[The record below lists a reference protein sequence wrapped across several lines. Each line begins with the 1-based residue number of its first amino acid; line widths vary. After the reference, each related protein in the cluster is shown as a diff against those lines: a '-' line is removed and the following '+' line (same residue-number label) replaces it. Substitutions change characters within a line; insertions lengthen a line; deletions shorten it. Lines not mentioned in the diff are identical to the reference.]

1 MSFLPLVDNCNFW
14 IWEKRL
20 PSMLGH
26 RRLPSAGLLMAKLN
40 KRLTRALFLVVVL
53 FLVLRL
59 VSQRFGQLQVMPGSA
74 RWPFLNTRRA
84 EQQTPVYPFE
94 TTSNFYPVAD
104 DDADNRTIE
113 ELCASFPKY
122 LLQRIQPILKMGHG
136 EARSQIDA
144 QLKTVSGCFDSD
156 ELLLFSDLDEVILG
170 HHAIDILANL
180 PELYHHDNP
189 DFKPYDAL
197 RQMLGRAGVFDATID
212 PTAGKHGWKLDK
224 YKFLAEVERAW
235 LMRPGRDWYVFYETD
250 TYILWDNMFRFL
262 STLDPSAPLYI
273 GSPSPGREG
282 TWFANGGPGFVLSR
296 GALEKLLS
304 RSSSSSSS
312 PSKSSNGRL
321 DGAPPLTLRGL
332 EMLKGDCCGDSVL
345 GWMLWEAGVP
355 ISGFFP
361 LFNTYPA
368 HRIPFTERSWC
379 QPVLTMHKSTP
390 QDMLDLWRW
399 EHCSRKLGVSKH
411 FEFPQLGG
419 PR

>member
-1 MSFLPLVDNCNFW
+1 
-14 IWEKRL
+14 
-20 PSMLGH
+20 MLGH
-26 RRLPSAGLLMAKLN
+26 WRLPSAGLLMAKLN
-40 KRLTRALFLVVVL
+40 KRLMRAFFLVAL
-53 FLVLRL
+53 LLLTLQL
-59 VSQRFGQLQVMPGSA
+59 VSLRFSQIQVAPGA
-74 RWPFLNTRRA
+74 TGWPFLSARR
-84 EQQTPVYPFE
+84 QTTPVYSFE
-94 TTSNFYPVAD
+94 TTSSFYPVAD
-104 DDADNRTIE
+104 ADAENRTIE
-113 ELCASFPKY
+113 ELCAPFPKY

-136 EARSQIDA
+136 EPRSQVEA
-144 QLKTVSGCFDSD
+144 QLKTVSACFDSE
-156 ELLLFSDLDEVILG
+156 ELLIFSDLDEVILG
-170 HHAIDILANL
+170 RHTIDILANL
-180 PELYHHDNP
+180 PERYHHDNP
-189 DFKPYDAL
+189 DFAPYDAL
-197 RQMLGRAGVFDATID
+197 QQMLGRTRHGGATKHGILDAAVD

-262 STLDPSAPLYI
+262 STLDPTAPLYI

-304 RSSSSSSS
+304 HA
-312 PSKSSNGRL
+312 
-321 DGAPPLTLRGL
+321 APPLTLRGL
-332 EMLKGDCCGDSVL
+332 EMLRGDCCGDSVL

-399 EHCSRKLGVSKH
+399 EHRERKLGVRIFTTSKA
-411 FEFPQLGG
+411 FRIGG